1 MHCARTNTFS
11 VNLSEQNVISHQ
23 RLDERPLHRVMQ
35 NKALCPKKNVHWW
48 HQILVAKK
56 KIHLILKLRFFFK
69 LLCEE
74 INVKILVFSR
84 KYQFIKFVKTHGNE
98 KILPFCNFDERF
110 FFKLSQCAG
119 VGKVKKNRTHKER
132 RGWRRLAEALPGS
145 DRGPGCLLHKW

>member
-1 MHCARTNTFS
+1 MSS
-11 VNLSEQNVISHQ
+11 VI
-23 RLDERPLHRVMQ
+23 RDWMRD
-35 NKALCPKKNVHWW
+35 LCTEWCRIKHFVLKKMS
-48 HQILVAKK
+48 IDDTKK

>member
-1 MHCARTNTFS
+1 MSS
-11 VNLSEQNVISHQ
+11 VI
-23 RLDERPLHRVMQ
+23 RDWMRD
-35 NKALCPKKNVHWW
+35 LCTEWCRITHFVLKKMS
-48 HQILVAKK
+48 IDDTKK
-56 KIHLILKLRFFFK
+56 KIHLILKLQFFFK
-69 LLCEE
+69 RLCEE
-74 INVKILVFSR
+74 INVKILVFWR

>member
-35 NKALCPKKNVHWW
+35 NNALCPKKMS
-48 HQILVAKK
+48 IDDTKK
-56 KIHLILKLRFFFK
+56 KIHLILKLQFFFK
-69 LLCEE
+69 VLCEE

-98 KILPFCNFDERF
+98 EILPFCNFDERS

-119 VGKVKKNRTHKER
+119 VGKAKKYRTHKER